1 MEKNI
6 KNIPSLR
13 LSKVYSQ
20 KTIELAKLIK
30 KGQFGLFNSSEIN
43 NFVKESNKS
52 TIRDNKKFID

>member
-20 KTIELAKLIK
+20 KTIELDKLIK
-30 KGQFGLFNSSEIN
+30 KGKIGEFNSSEIN
-43 NFVKESNKS
+43 NFVIETNKPN
-52 TIRDNKKFID
+52 IKDNKKFID

>member
-20 KTIELAKLIK
+20 KTIELDKLIK
-30 KGQFGLFNSSEIN
+30 KGKIGEFNSSEIN
-43 NFVKESNKS
+43 NFVTETNKS
-52 TIRDNKKFID
+52 NIKDNKKFID